1 MQQKEHLST
10 TEAPRS
16 IRDRV
21 GIFSE
26 ATDMLDAIAKIREA
40 EQAGVRQIW
49 AQNAGNADLLTC
61 FAVVATQTEHIRL
74 GSAIVPAYP
83 RHPLALAQQA
93 FAIEALAP
101 GRLRLGIGPGNR
113 MLIENS
119 YGLAQTT
126 PLSYLQEYLEILR
139 GVFEDRAISHHG
151 TFFNVEHMP
160 LNASKPTTPRSA
172 SVPLL
177 TSAVGLKAFKLAGEM
192 ADGAISWA
200 CPIPYLLESAL
211 PQLRA
216 GAQERVRPVPP
227 IIAHVR
233 VALSIDEE
241 NVWSKMRQGVRFA
254 ARFST
259 FTRMWTSAG
268 FPRAADGNEEEI
280 DALVRTLV
288 VSGSEETI
296 RHRLKE
302 LLASGLDELMLQL
315 VPIVDEERERKQLIH
330 LVGSL

>member
-1 MQQKEHLST
+1 MMQQEKYPSMAT
-10 TEAPRS
+10 TPRA

-26 ATDMLDAIAKIREA
+26 ATDILDAMTRVREA
-40 EQAGVRQIW
+40 ERAGVQQIW
-49 AQNAGNADLLTC
+49 AQNAGNADLVTF
-61 FAVVATQTEHIRL
+61 FAAVATQTERIRL
-74 GSAIVPAYP
+74 GSAIVPVYT
-83 RHPLALAQQA
+83 RHPLTLARQA
-93 FAIEALAP
+93 FAIADLAP

-113 MLIENS
+113 MLIENL

-139 GVFEDRAISHHG
+139 GVLKDGAISHHG
-151 TFFNVEHMP
+151 TFFNVEHT
-160 LNASKPTTPRSA
+160 ASEQTMPRSA

-177 TSAVGLKAFKLAGEM
+177 TSAVGLKAFRLAGEI

-211 PQLRA
+211 PELRA
-216 GAQERVRPVPP
+216 GAQERCRPVPP

-233 VALSIDEE
+233 VALSTDEAK
-241 NVWSKMRQGVRFA
+241 VRSKMRQGVQFA
-254 ARFST
+254 ARFSS
-259 FTRMWTSAG
+259 FTRMWASAG

-288 VSGSEETI
+288 VSGTEETI

-315 VPIVDEERERKQLIH
+315 VPIADEESERKHLIH